1 MKKFSS
7 WKLTRPPTFGH
18 ELHYPFCETR
28 TSPALAIIVA
38 RPPSCRSLLTTWP
51 VFLYFVQKLP
61 RWKHT
66 LWSVDDER
74 MPEPAPP
81 IFGRSDQPIPTR
93 GGSILSPPRYYSN
106 LRRHTVIS
114 ECMVWMQW
122 HRNFRIQSFTV
133 QVFGKKDQI
142 DGISSHVLNI
152 SYLRLDFWKYS
163 WFSLFVGKLPVGF
176 WQLNQW
182 NYVFRS

>member
-93 GGSILSPPRYYSN
+93 GESRLSPPCYYLN
-106 LRRHTVIS
+106 LRFLATKTKLGVFLVMSSVFLIHVWIS
-114 ECMVWMQW
+114 GNTIDLVFLLANCQW
-122 HRNFRIQSFTV
+122 
-133 QVFGKKDQI
+133 VFG
-142 DGISSHVLNI
+142 SSIIEIMFLEANRI
-152 SYLRLDFWKYS
+152 FLLK
-163 WFSLFVGKLPVGF
+163 
-176 WQLNQW
+176 
-182 NYVFRS
+182 RSGLGYC